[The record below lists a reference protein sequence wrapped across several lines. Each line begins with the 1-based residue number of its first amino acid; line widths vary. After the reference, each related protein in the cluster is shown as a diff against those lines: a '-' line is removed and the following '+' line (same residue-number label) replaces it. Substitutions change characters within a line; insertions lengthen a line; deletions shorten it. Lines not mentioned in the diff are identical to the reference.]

1 MIGKDGIEK
10 IFNRKFSNQ
19 FNIHRTR
26 QNFTL
31 GIDSFENMAKNG
43 LTIIDRVVKEELGG
57 TIELENNN
65 WNIPLVKGF
74 EKSITSLNDK

>member
-1 MIGKDGIEK
+1 
-10 IFNRKFSNQ
+10 
-19 FNIHRTR
+19 
-26 QNFTL
+26 
-31 GIDSFENMAKNG
+31 MAKNG

>member
-26 QNFTL
+26 QNFPL